1 MVHVRRIPVGPQTP
15 ISAITPRK
23 KKPYACVPPDE
34 ANKLY
39 LETLAKY
46 DKLASDLRW
55 KTGIYRVLHTE
66 DCKKCEHDRTR
77 DRDLLKN
84 LSKHFEWYKKENKR
98 IRIQNA
104 EIAFENESLRD
115 RVCYLERLVDVL
127 EHSRRK

>member
-1 MVHVRRIPVGPQTP
+1 MHVRRIAVEPQTP
-15 ISAITPRK
+15 ISALDTRK
-23 KKPYACVPPDE
+23 KKPCLPVPLDE

-39 LETLAKY
+39 METLSKY

-66 DCKKCEHDRTR
+66 DCKKCEYDRTR
-77 DRDLLKN
+77 ERVLLKN
-84 LSKHFEWYKKENKR
+84 LSKQFEWYKKENRR
-98 IRIQNA
+98 IRIQTA

-127 EHSRRK
+127 EHSHHK